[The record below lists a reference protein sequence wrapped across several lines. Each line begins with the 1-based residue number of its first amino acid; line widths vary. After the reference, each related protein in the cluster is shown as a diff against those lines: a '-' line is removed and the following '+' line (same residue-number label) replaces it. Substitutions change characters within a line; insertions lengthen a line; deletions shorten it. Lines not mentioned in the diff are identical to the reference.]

1 MKFISSSEDLSKYL
15 EISIKKSI
23 EIKSI
28 STDTRT
34 LNKGSL
40 FIAIKGEFF
49 DGNNHIDEA
58 IKKGASLII
67 SDSKEYLDSKNK
79 RIIYVKNSVLALKK
93 IAKNIIK
100 E

>member
-67 SDSKEYLDSKNK
+67 
-79 RIIYVKNSVLALKK
+79 
-93 IAKNIIK
+93 
-100 E
+100 